1 MNTYRAAAL
10 ALVTCAAAWSL
21 TACTAGSTTASSPAA
36 SSPATG
42 PAAASRSAS
51 TAASSPA
58 PVVAASTVT
67 ISGSLGSFPVPAG
80 AKVAEKVDTSQ
91 QIIVFFSGI
100 SPAKVS
106 AFYAA
111 ALPQA
116 GYAVTAN
123 SLISVS
129 GASEALIQFTGHGYT
144 GNIATLARYNGPSL
158 GIAGLGHKNVTTIS
172 LTRH

>member
-10 ALVTCAAAWSL
+10 ALVTGVAAWSL
-21 TACTAGSTTASSPAA
+21 TACTAGSTTASSPATSPGA
-36 SSPATG
+36 SSQ
-42 PAAASRSAS
+42 SAS
-51 TAASSPA
+51 AAASSPA

-91 QIIVFFSGI
+91 EILVFFSGI

-116 GYAVTAN
+116 GYAVTGN
-123 SLISVS
+123 TLIRVS
-129 GASEALIQFTGHGYT
+129 GVSEALIQFTGHGYT
-144 GNIATLARYNGPSL
+144 GNIATLAKFNGPSL
-158 GIAGLGHKNVTTIS
+158 RIAGLGHKNVTTIS
-172 LTRH
+172 LAPH

>member
-1 MNTYRAAAL
+1 M
-10 ALVTCAAAWSL
+10 
-21 TACTAGSTTASSPAA
+21 
-36 SSPATG
+36 
-42 PAAASRSAS
+42 
-51 TAASSPA
+51 AASSPA
-58 PVVAASTVT
+58 PAVAASTVT

-91 QIIVFFSGI
+91 EILVFFSGI

-116 GYAVTAN
+116 GYAVTGN
-123 SLISVS
+123 TLIRVS

-144 GNIATLARYNGPSL
+144 GNIATLAKYNGPSL

-172 LTRH
+172 LAPH